1 MRRAL
6 SSLLVLLC
14 TSCGL
19 LDDGYDDAARTEYLR
34 FTDPAFERYC
44 LETLDLNDDGRISR
58 YEAERIVRMDCS
70 GCGIASLDEISDFRN
85 LQRLDCSGNDLT
97 RLDLSSCPRL
107 VEVNCAR
114 NRISWLDVER
124 LSILATL
131 DCSGNLLSSLDLRGD
146 TALSTLVCGGNALRT
161 LDVSGCSTVMERVD
175 TQSSPELET
184 LYVSSTQEIRQLQVD
199 GHTDVVVL

>member
-1 MRRAL
+1 
-6 SSLLVLLC
+6 
-14 TSCGL
+14 
-19 LDDGYDDAARTEYLR
+19 
-34 FTDPAFERYC
+34 
-44 LETLDLNDDGRISR
+44 
-58 YEAERIVRMDCS
+58 MDCS

-85 LQRLDCSGNDLT
+85 LQRLDCSDNDLT

-124 LSILATL
+124 LAILATL

-161 LDVSGCSTVMERVD
+161 LDVSGCAAVMERVD

-184 LYVSSTQEIRQLQVD
+184 LYVSSMQEIRQLQVD

>member
-85 LQRLDCSGNDLT
+85 LQRLDCSDNDLT

-107 VEVNCAR
+107 V
-114 NRISWLDVER
+114 
-124 LSILATL
+124 ILATL

-161 LDVSGCSTVMERVD
+161 LDVSGCAAVMERVD

>member
-70 GCGIASLDEISDFRN
+70 GCGIASLDEISD
-85 LQRLDCSGNDLT
+85 
-97 RLDLSSCPRL
+97 
-107 VEVNCAR
+107 
-114 NRISWLDVER
+114 
-124 LSILATL
+124 
-131 DCSGNLLSSLDLRGD
+131 CSGNLLSSLDLRGD

-161 LDVSGCSTVMERVD
+161 LDVSGCAAVMERVD